1 MYLLLSG
8 EGPTDMGF
16 CDLGNTSCKGS
27 TFKEGS
33 MAIMVNQLVRQFQG
47 YEMSYLDCERVYYV
61 SERFLADNKQSP
73 RRKEMSLRGKRKPPE
88 TKYYYENA
96 RALATQAKSIESQID
111 DNVIAVLF
119 RDADGTAS
127 AGRGEWEN
135 KRNSMLAGF
144 EAETYK
150 FGVAMIPKPK
160 SEAWLLCATKQYPY
174 QHCDKIEN
182 KSGNDNARN
191 SLKKQ
196 ISKSLQGKVS
206 REDINQ
212 LLRDGIIDV
221 AKIDMNSF
229 NAFKENLEAAIEL
242 AMDKAQ

>member
-8 EGPTDMGF
+8 EGSTDMGL
-16 CDLGNTSCKGS
+16 CNPSSTSC
-27 TFKEGS
+27 EGDAFMEGP
-33 MAIMVNQLVRQFQG
+33 MAIIVDQLMEQFQD
-47 YEMSYLDCERVYYV
+47 YDMPYLETQQVRYV
-61 SERFLADNKQSP
+61 SEKFLTKNKQSP
-73 RRKEMSLRGKRKPPE
+73 LRRAMSLKGKKTPTE
-88 TKYYYENA
+88 TKYFYENA
-96 RALATQAKSIESQID
+96 RALAAEAKALAKRKKSK
-111 DNVIAVLF
+111 VIAVLF

-127 AGRGEWEN
+127 AGRGDWKN
-135 KRNSMLAGF
+135 KRNSMRAGF

-182 KSGNDNARN
+182 ESGNDNARN

-196 ISKSLQGKVS
+196 LSESLQGKVS

-212 LLRDGIIDV
+212 LLRNGTIDI

-229 NAFKENLEAAIEL
+229 NAFKENLEAAVEL
-242 AMDKAQ
+242 AIDKAQ

>member
-16 CDLGNTSCKGS
+16 CNPSSTSC
-27 TFKEGS
+27 EGDDFMEGP
-33 MAIMVNQLVRQFQG
+33 MAIMVDQLVRQFQG
-47 YEMSYLDCERVYYV
+47 YEMSYLDCQRIYYV

-127 AGRGEWEN
+127 AGRGNWEN
-135 KRNSMLAGF
+135 KRNSMLEGF
-144 EAETYK
+144 RVESYEL
-150 FGVAMIPKPK
+150 GVAMIPKPK
-160 SEAWLLCATKQYPY
+160 SEAWLLCATKQNQY

-182 KSGNDNARN
+182 ESGNDNARN

-196 ISKSLQGKVS
+196 LSESLQGKVS

-242 AMDKAQ
+242 AIDKAQ